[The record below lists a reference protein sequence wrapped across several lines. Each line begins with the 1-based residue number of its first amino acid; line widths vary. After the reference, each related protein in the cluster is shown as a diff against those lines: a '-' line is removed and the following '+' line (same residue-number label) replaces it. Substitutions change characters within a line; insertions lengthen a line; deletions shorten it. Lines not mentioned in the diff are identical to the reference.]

1 MLAVSISNRWTQEI
15 IFLVLFCSSTVR
27 FSMEALNWCWSRG
40 YWCWLPWSS
49 WSHPLQ
55 SLWHW
60 FHHPS
65 WRPHCTTNP
74 SAHHHTTSLGSGGPG
89 YNHSWWRWLWVHW
102 HCGLGCGSL
111 NLLVIQQFPSKH
123 QDKEDM
129 PSNSFAISWDKIRN
143 PLLLLMIDGDTT
155 LFAIILFHPFSFKG
169 SKPWIE
175 RRFAS
180 LKSKSE
186 HIGLQWTIVYTWY
199 SAAAAATPDQLS
211 NLGSCWGTNI
221 LFNELLQDTRFG
233 YRFHNQMGYKWMFK
247 IKEQFK

>member
-1 MLAVSISNRWTQEI
+1 MCGASTWKGIGEDWSIYSNSSGHLRTCWWVVLIYIRALFRSLFEWYCTVKEKMLAVNISRRWTQEI
-15 IFLVLFCSSTVR
+15 IFLVSFCSSTVR
-27 FSMEALNWCWSRG
+27 FSMEALNWCWSRC

-65 WRPHCTTNP
+65 RRPHCTTNP

-102 HCGLGCGSL
+102 HCGLGCRSL

-129 PSNSFAISWDKIRN
+129 TSNSFAISWEKIRN
-143 PLLLLMIDGDTT
+143 ALLLLMIDGDYYS
-155 LFAIILFHPFSFKG
+155 LPSSSFILLV
-169 SKPWIE
+169 
-175 RRFAS
+175 
-180 LKSKSE
+180 LKV
-186 HIGLQWTIVYTWY
+186 Q
-199 SAAAAATPDQLS
+199 
-211 NLGSCWGTNI
+211 NLG
-221 LFNELLQDTRFG
+221 
-233 YRFHNQMGYKWMFK
+233 
-247 IKEQFK
+247 